1 MPLHGRE
8 RALASRRNRPSP
20 SREDAGPALSRRG
33 RGVETSARTCDTPLM
48 PIRRLPDQLVNQ
60 IAAGEVVERPAS
72 ALKELVEN
80 ALDAGASRIAV
91 TLLGGG
97 IDHLSVIDNGH
108 GMSAA
113 ELRLSVERHAT
124 SKLPDGDLSAIATL
138 GFRGEAL
145 PSIAS
150 VARLTLA
157 SRTAGG
163 EGWKLVIDNGRVIG
177 DGPAGLPPGT
187 RVAVDGL
194 FAQVP
199 ARRKFLKSERS
210 ELAACV
216 DVVRRLAMARPD
228 VAFEVLHDTR
238 RMLSADVA
246 PDQLTGLAATGGE
259 TALPRRLAV
268 LLGSDF
274 ADNAVPLDYDR
285 EGIGLGGLAGLP
297 TYNRGIADHQFLFV
311 NRRPVRDRLLVGAVR
326 GAYQDLLAR
335 DRHPVVALFLD
346 CPADF
351 VDVNVHP
358 AKTEVRFRDAALV
371 RGLIVSGL
379 RRALDAAGHRASTTV
394 GAGVLKAFSVEP
406 PAFFAA
412 ANVSGGNAQAGPYT
426 AIGFADSAPARFADS
441 APARFADDNGPGFD
455 APLQARTEAPA
466 PANTFPLGVARAQ
479 VAATYII
486 AESADGLILV
496 DQHAA
501 HERLVMERMK
511 RALAGGAAPAQTLLL
526 PQVVE
531 LDEIA
536 AGRVASRATDL
547 AALGLDLERFGPK
560 AVLVRA
566 TPAALGT
573 IDVAAL
579 VRDLADDLSAFDAA
593 LSLTERLDAVVGTM
607 ACHGSVRA
615 GRALSV
621 AEMNALLRE
630 MEVTPHSGQCNH
642 GRPTWVKLA
651 KGDLEK
657 LFGRR

>member
-1 MPLHGRE
+1 MLLHGRE
-8 RALASRRNRPSP
+8 RALASRRDRPSP
-20 SREDAGPALSRRG
+20 SHLPEEASGPLSLSLSRRG
-33 RGVETSARTCDTPLM
+33 RGVESFRPTCDTHLV

-80 ALDAGASRIAV
+80 ALDAGATRIAV
-91 TLLGGG
+91 TLLAGG
-97 IDHLSVIDNGH
+97 IDHLSVVDNGY
-108 GMSAA
+108 GMDAA

-124 SKLPDGDLSAIATL
+124 SKLEGGDLSAIVTL

-157 SRTAGG
+157 SRAPGG
-163 EGWKLVIDNGRVIG
+163 EGWQLVIDHGRVVA

-238 RMLSADVA
+238 RMLTADVA
-246 PDQLTGLAATGGE
+246 PDQLDTLDETDTGAA
-259 TALPRRLAV
+259 LLRRLAA

-274 ADNAVPLDYDR
+274 ADNAVPLDFDR

-297 TYNRGIADHQFLFV
+297 TYNRGIADNQYLFV
-311 NRRPVRDRLLVGAVR
+311 NRRPVRDRLLIGAVR

-394 GAGVLKAFSVEP
+394 AAGVWKAFSAEP
-406 PAFFAA
+406 PTFFARTSA
-412 ANVSGGNAQAGPYT
+412 PADTRAPA
-426 AIGFADSAPARFADS
+426 GFADHAPKRLEPYTDQ
-441 APARFADDNGPGFD
+441 GFN
-455 APLQARTEAPA
+455 APLEARTEAPA
-466 PANTFPLGVARAQ
+466 PTNAFPLGVARAQ
-479 VAATYII
+479 IAATYVV
-486 AESADGLILV
+486 AETADGLILI

-511 RALAGGAAPAQTLLL
+511 RALAGGAAPAQALLL

-536 AGRVASRATDL
+536 ADRVASRAPEL

-573 IDVAAL
+573 TDVTAL

-615 GRALSV
+615 GRILSI